1 MAMFPRRPS
10 ETTTPG
16 GNRAKARNNEM
27 SIFKSV
33 SQPADSIHNVILG
46 MVSKA
51 GNSAVTIAPGIAKRL
66 LEECNFNGQRKIRP
80 NRVMLHRRRIRTG
93 AWNPD
98 VSVITLA
105 KTPDGKLHNVN
116 GQHRLAAIE
125 AEMIAS
131 ATRIIVIEVKDIGEV
146 RRLYASFDEPG
157 SSRTDAEMLDGI
169 GAASSLGMKRDTA
182 RFMFRALS
190 LLRNDLEPM
199 GPADQSL
206 DARDRDGRLA
216 DMAEWRDET
225 LIYEAIVATA
235 DKATQRSLWTQGVMA
250 SALYTL
256 RHQPKMAREFWGGLA
271 ANDGLRRNDP
281 RACLL
286 ADFRNR
292 STNTGSIRQR
302 VQRVSV
308 AWNAYAEGRDLRII
322 KCVDGAVIRFAG
334 TPKGGR

>member
-1 MAMFPRRPS
+1 
-10 ETTTPG
+10 
-16 GNRAKARNNEM
+16 M

-33 SQPADSIHNVILG
+33 SQPTDSIHSVMLG
-46 MVSKA
+46 MVSRA
-51 GNSAVTIAPGIAKRL
+51 GNAAVPIAPGIAKRIL
-66 LEECNFNGQRKIRP
+66 DECNFTGQRKIRP
-80 NRVMLHRRRIRTG
+80 TRVQLHRRRIRSG

-98 VSVITLA
+98 LSIITLA
-105 KTPDGKLHNVN
+105 RTPDGKLHNVN
-116 GQHRLAAIE
+116 GQHRLAAID
-125 AEMIAS
+125 AERTVAKS
-131 ATRIIVIEVKDIGEV
+131 RIVIIDVANMPEV
-146 RRLYASFDEPG
+146 RRLYACFDEPG
-157 SSRTDAEMLDGI
+157 SSRTDGEMLDGV
-169 GAASSLGMKRDTA
+169 GAAASLGMKRDTA
-182 RFMFRALS
+182 RFLFRALS

-206 DARDRDGRLA
+206 DARDREGRLS
-216 DMAEWRDET
+216 DMADWRDET
-225 LIYEAIVATA
+225 LTYEAIAATA

-256 RHQPKMAREFWGGLA
+256 RHQPKLAREFWGGLA

-292 STNTGSIRQR
+292 NTNTGSIRQR